1 MKKKIANGIIISV
14 LVVVLAALGFFY
26 FMPDYDILMVR
37 SGSMVPYLN
46 VGDMIVTG
54 PMNGP
59 VNGEIETGTVV
70 TYEYQGELITHRVKE
85 IEGAHLTTQGDAV
98 EDPDPWDVTLSD
110 VRGVFLFKI
119 PSIGYVTSFIQ
130 TKTGWFL
137 TIIIPGALLTLW
149 LVKDIVKEA
158 FSEA

>member
-1 MKKKIANGIIISV
+1 VKKIVNVTVLTILVIILGV
-14 LVVVLAALGFFY
+14 MGFFY
-26 FMPDYDILMVR
+26 FMPGYNMLMVR

-46 VGDMIVTG
+46 VGDMIITG
-54 PMNGP
+54 PMDGPINGK
-59 VNGEIETGTVV
+59 IEPGTVV
-70 TYEYQGELITHRVKE
+70 TYEYNDELITHRVTA
-85 IEGAHLTTQGDAV
+85 IEGSSLTTKGDAV
-98 EDPDPWDVTLSD
+98 EDADPWEVTLSD
-110 VRGVFLFKI
+110 VRGTLLFKI

-130 TKTGWFL
+130 TRTGWFL

>member
-1 MKKKIANGIIISV
+1 MKKKIINGIVVSV
-14 LVVVLAALGFFY
+14 LVFVLAALGFFY
-26 FMPDYDILMVR
+26 FVPGYDILMVR

-54 PMNGP
+54 PMDGP
-59 VNGEIETGTVV
+59 VNGEIKPGTVV
-70 TYEYQGELITHRVKE
+70 TYEFQEDLITHRVKE
-85 IEGAHLTTQGDAV
+85 IDGELLMTQGDAV
-98 EDPDPWDVTLSD
+98 EDPDPWEVTLSD
-110 VRGVFLFKI
+110 VKGVFLFKI